1 MESDRNSH
9 RGEQRPVLTEDDGP
23 LERTDRQEY
32 SVSSEVDLRVVQVQ
46 DMTTVAAF
54 SGSLRASSYN
64 RSLLVEAQ
72 RLSPEGM
79 SIDVLDVGD
88 IPIYNWDIE
97 QEAIPEAVIAF
108 NAALE
113 AVDGVLIATTEY
125 NGVLPGSTQ
134 NLIDW
139 ASRGRNSLEGKP
151 VAIIGG
157 TAGGS
162 GGPTAQMI
170 LRKTL
175 QSLGALVMPRP
186 TMLVGRISSRFD
198 EDRDLIDEQVEERL
212 QHVLEEFQRW
222 IKRLS

>member
-1 MESDRNSH
+1 MN
-9 RGEQRPVLTEDDGP
+9 
-23 LERTDRQEY
+23 
-32 SVSSEVDLRVVQVQ
+32 
-46 DMTTVAAF
+46 VAAF
-54 SGSLRASSYN
+54 TGSLRATSYN

-72 RLSPEGM
+72 RLAPEGM
-79 SIDVLDVGD
+79 SIELIDVSE
-88 IPIYNWDIE
+88 IPIYNWDVE
-97 QEAIPEAVIAF
+97 QKGMPEPVVAYKEALDSA
-108 NAALE
+108 
-113 AVDGVLIATTEY
+113 DGVLIATTEY

-139 ASRGRNSLEGKP
+139 GSRDGNSFDGKP

-186 TMLVGRISSRFD
+186 TMLVGRISSKFD
-198 EDRDLIDEQVEERL
+198 EDRNLVGEQERDRL
-212 QHVLEEFQRW
+212 AHVLEELQRW